1 MKYGIR
7 LITTVTI
14 SLCSML
20 AHNFWAKSTELL
32 PKTSLYCET
41 TSTYYSYPDNMSYI
55 KDLPT
60 HSKNLYSEKFKIEF
74 FQIGKAIKKHTNDIV
89 SDEEYLFTMG
99 GALYRLKSI
108 KGADDFSAVINTSNG
123 KYISISEKY
132 DAMVRIKS
140 NGICSKN

>member
-1 MKYGIR
+1 
-7 LITTVTI
+7 
-14 SLCSML
+14 
-20 AHNFWAKSTELL
+20 
-32 PKTSLYCET
+32 
-41 TSTYYSYPDNMSYI
+41 
-55 KDLPT
+55 
-60 HSKNLYSEKFKIEF
+60 
-74 FQIGKAIKKHTNDIV
+74 
-89 SDEEYLFTMG
+89 MG